1 MTTSHD
7 TTHDDDCTGCGG
19 KCAGGTPAECRGPSP
34 VPWLEKDR
42 CMYFYEARVFPGR
55 GDRRERLFLRVLYE
69 HRMCLIGRQQGPLL
83 YTTTLLPGETVDLYQ
98 EDRYRRVRSQE
109 ERVSVHTS
117 FRQTMAALS
126 ESRRT
131 GSSSTYARSL
141 TSVRTQADT
150 SVSAGGGLAGF
161 FGAPSVS
168 TDVTV
173 AGETTVATGASVTAA
188 SDDFVSFGRTSSQSL
203 EAERAVV
210 VSTYEDAESRDV
222 TVRHLRNDNH
232 CYAVTYYVRRVN
244 EVYETATRVAAV
256 EWTTGQ
262 EPWRAIGD
270 LAGVP
275 AALRRLIAD
284 LAKGAPKPGDER
296 RDERRVTLPTDGVVY
311 EGELA
316 HCSSC
321 EPVREAQELAGLE
334 LLRLRARRECLETE
348 VLALE
353 LERRRALGAGEGA
366 AELGLDDWE
375 WSFAE
380 PPAQIAAHSEA
391 DEGDSR

>member
-7 TTHDDDCTGCGG
+7 TTHDDCTGCGG
-19 KCAGGTPAECRGPSP
+19 RCVGETPTECRGPSP

-55 GDRRERLFLRVLYE
+55 GNERERLFLRVVYE
-69 HRMCLIGRQQGPLL
+69 HRMCLVGRQQGPLL

-109 ERVSVHTS
+109 ERVSVHSS

-131 GSSSTYARSL
+131 GSTSTYARSL
-141 TSVRTQADT
+141 TSVRTEADT

-173 AGETTVATGASVTAA
+173 AGETTVATGASVSAA
-188 SDDFVSFGRTSSQSL
+188 SDDFVSFGRTASQSL

-210 VSTYEDAESRDV
+210 VSTFEDAESRDV

-244 EVYETATRVAAV
+244 EVYESGTRVAAV

-262 EPWRAIGD
+262 VPWRAIDD

-275 AALRRLIAD
+275 AATRRLIAE
-284 LAKGAPKPGDER
+284 LARQAPKPGEER
-296 RDERRVTLPTDGVVY
+296 RDERRIALPTDGVVY
-311 EGELA
+311 EPELA

-321 EPVREAQELAGLE
+321 EPVREAQELAALE

-353 LERRRALGAGEGA
+353 IERRRALGSGEGA
-366 AELGLDDWE
+366 AELALDDWE
-375 WSFAE
+375 WSFAP
-380 PPAQIAAHSEA
+380 PPAQIAAGAGA
-391 DEGDSR
+391 DEGDPH